1 MKLGEDTQAEERA
14 CPEAQRQKRTWGFRV
29 ERRPVVW
36 MVSDGER
43 VVDEAVHRHHPDLQ
57 GPWRPEQGRELQ
69 LKYTRSCWA
78 VVTSILAREQR
89 PGFTELLRVSTLVFS
104 LIRWDD
110 TWGHLTGVS

>member
-14 CPEAQRQKRTWGFRV
+14 CLEAQRQKRTWGFRV
-29 ERRPVVW
+29 ESRPVVW

-43 VVDEAVHRHHPDLQ
+43 VVDEAVHRHHPDPQ

-69 LKYTRSCWA
+69 VKCTRSCWA

-110 TWGHLTGVS
+110 TWDHLTGVS